1 MINYCQGMTQTD
13 VENIH
18 ETSLKI
24 LENIGIKFLY
34 DPAIEILKKHGA
46 KVEGKTV
53 FISRKMVMEALV
65 TTPSSFVLSARNSAR
80 DIEIDPYKLC
90 NCGPFGSPFIK
101 DLDRGKRTSTEADL
115 ITAIKLLN
123 DLSNID
129 TIGHIACE
137 PNDVDTRIRHNVI
150 TYNNL
155 KYSDKPI
162 MGSSLGYDEA
172 KQSIEMAAL
181 ANGGLDTL
189 KNKKVIIAINCSMT
203 PLAYDDK
210 MAGALIA
217 YAEANQP
224 QLVCA
229 LGIAGITSPITFAGT
244 LALQNA
250 EILAGIVLAQ
260 CVNPGCPVVYAG
272 ASSNGDMKTCSI
284 SIGSPEFAMY
294 SMYNSQIA
302 KFYNL
307 PCRNSGN
314 ITDSKMMDSQAAFE
328 SAIVGMMSVLT
339 GGNFILHAAGILE
352 SYNTL
357 SLEKLIIDNEML
369 GYFKHLSQ
377 NLEVTNETLL
387 YDEIAQVGSGGTYI
401 TSESTLELFR
411 DTFYMPTIANR
422 QNSIR
427 WTEDG
432 CISTEQKANTIW
444 KEMIEAYTEPA
455 LPADIDADLRK
466 YIEKH

>member
-1 MINYCQGMTQTD
+1 MINYCQAMTQTD

-24 LENIGIKFLY
+24 LENLGIKFLY

-46 KVEGKTV
+46 KVDGKKV
-53 FISRKMVMEALV
+53 FISRKMVEDALK

-80 DIEIDPYKLC
+80 DVEIDPYKLC
-90 NCGPFGSPFIK
+90 NCGPFGSPFIQ
-101 DLDRGKRTSTEADL
+101 DLDRGRRASTEADL
-115 ITAIKLLN
+115 ITAVKLLN

-129 TIGHIACE
+129 AIGHIACE

-150 TYNNL
+150 TYDNL

-162 MGSSLGYDEA
+162 MGSSLGYDA
-172 KQSIEMAAL
+172 ARQSIEMVAI
-181 ANGGLDTL
+181 ANGGLDVL
-189 KNKKVIIAINCSMT
+189 EKKQVIISINCSMT

-210 MAGALIA
+210 MAGAVIA

-260 CVNPGCPVVYAG
+260 CVRPGCPIVYAG
-272 ASSNGDMKTCSI
+272 ASSSGDMKTCSI
-284 SIGSPEFAMY
+284 TIGSPEFAMY

-314 ITDSKMMDSQAAFE
+314 ISDSKVMDSQAAFE
-328 SAIVGMMSVLT
+328 SAIVGMMSVVT

-352 SYNTL
+352 SYNSL

-369 GYFKHLSQ
+369 GYFKHIGK
-377 NLEVTNETLL
+377 NMEVTDETLL
-387 YDEIAQVGSGGTYI
+387 YEEIAEIGAGGTYI
-401 TSESTLELFR
+401 TSENTLELFR

-422 QNSIR
+422 QNPLR
-427 WTEDG
+427 WIEDG
-432 CISTEQKANTIW
+432 SMTLEQKANVRW
-444 KEMIEAYTEPA
+444 KEMIEAYVEPA